1 MYADDVVLVGE
12 TKQEMEERT
21 EEWRVALESRG
32 LIKNSAPYKNGL
44 ITLNRGRSMDFRGS

>member
-44 ITLNRGRSMDFRGS
+44 ITLNRRSMDFRGS